1 MESISNSN
9 SLLQNSKSSPSWKAA
24 NKKFCPESS
33 SPAETDFERSRL
45 KYLEQ
50 RIDLLDTEFS
60 DVRRKCDI
68 LSDQNEILILQNKK
82 LQSQYSVLNSK
93 VENLMKKTPS
103 KSGSVCVGVNKSDV
117 SKVSN
122 NTGL

>member
-1 MESISNSN
+1 MQSVSNST
-9 SLLQNSKSSPSWKAA
+9 SFIQNSKSRSSWKAV
-24 NKKFCPESS
+24 NKTFCAESS
-33 SPAETDFERSRL
+33 GPAETDNERSLL
-45 KYLEQ
+45 KY

-60 DVRRKCDI
+60 DVRRKCDN
-68 LSDQNEILILQNKK
+68 LSNQNEILILQNKK

-103 KSGSVCVGVNKSDV
+103 KSVSVCVGVKKSDAN
-117 SKVSN
+117 KVSN